1 MSIRTDEIGLSEAQI
16 QQGNSI
22 PTDLEIPSCTIED
35 VDRALF
41 DLFDKQLPFVY
52 RHKEGTRRVPVI
64 FASGERFAVLRR
76 KEPLRD
82 RSGALILPLVSIM
95 RTGVAQGPTLGA
107 GSAQNLPVTIRKRL
121 HPEDPIY
128 QRLVNRHALESSDNL
143 VSGEANPS
151 FPTILTG
158 TLSGRI
164 ATRRPKPPVSMN
176 TREGKLLNVSLGNN
190 IFEIITMPPPKYY
203 TATYE
208 VTFWT
213 QYTQQ
218 MNNLLMSMMSLY
230 QSYAQRTF
238 KLETPKGYWF
248 VAYIGESLSPGNN
261 FDDYTDSERIV
272 RYSFEVTVPAYI
284 VGDAYPG
291 SQNRLRKLIS
301 APQLSFDGD
310 VFNGSYVTVPP
321 SGIPSGDPQNYLL
334 NELRT
339 IDEPVPGQAMGS
351 NAGATGPQIGNI
363 PVASVGGATT
373 NSNTQT
379 IEITVDPFT
388 GQKIKRKVFVKS
400 RLRRSGE
407 TVLRIEL
414 NE

>member
-22 PTDLEIPSCTIED
+22 PTDFEIPSCTIED

-41 DLFDKQLPFVY
+41 NLFDKQLPFIY
-52 RHKEGTRRVPVI
+52 NHKDGTRRVPVI

-82 RSGALILPLVSIM
+82 RAGALILPLVSIM
-95 RTGVAQGPTLGA
+95 RTGVAQGPTLGM

-121 HPEDPIY
+121 SPEDPIY
-128 QRLVNRHALESSDNL
+128 QRLVNRQALESSNNL
-143 VSGEANPS
+143 VSGEAQPN
-151 FPTILTG
+151 FPTVLTG
-158 TLSGRI
+158 TLPGRL
-164 ATRRPKPPVSMN
+164 ATRRPKTPTSMD
-176 TREGKLLNVSLGNN
+176 TREGQLLKPSLGNN

-238 KLETPKGYWF
+238 RLETPKGYWF
-248 VAYIGESLSPGNN
+248 VAYVAEALSPGNN

-284 VGDAYPG
+284 VGNTYPG
-291 SQNRLRKLIS
+291 SQNRLRKLVS
-301 APQLSFDGD
+301 APQLSFDSD
-310 VFNGSYVTVPP
+310 VFNKNFVTNPP
-321 SGIPSGDPQNYLL
+321 SGISSGDPQNYLL

-339 IDEPVPGQAMGS
+339 IDEPLPGQAIGS
-351 NAGATGPQIGNI
+351 TAGTTTPQIGSI
-363 PVASVGGATT
+363 PVANVGGATT
-373 NSNTQT
+373 KSNTQT

-407 TVLRIEL
+407 TVLMIEM

>member
-22 PTDLEIPSCTIED
+22 PDDFEIPSCTIED

-41 DLFDKQLPFVY
+41 NLFNKQLPFVY
-52 RHKEGTRRVPVI
+52 SHKEGSRRVPVI

-121 HPEDPIY
+121 SPEDPIY
-128 QRLVNRHALESSDNL
+128 QRLMNRQALETSDNL
-143 VSGEANPS
+143 VSGEAQPE
-151 FPTILTG
+151 FPTVITG
-158 TLSGRI
+158 TLPGRL
-164 ATRRPKPPVSMN
+164 ATRRPKTPTSMD
-176 TREGKLLNVSLGNN
+176 TREGYVLKPRLGNN

-218 MNNLLMSMMSLY
+218 MNNLLMAMMSLY
-230 QSYAQRTF
+230 QSYSQRTF
-238 KLETPKGYWF
+238 RLETPKGYWF
-248 VAYIGESLSPGNN
+248 VAYMGEGLTPGNN

-284 VGDAYPG
+284 VGNAHPG

-310 VFNGSYVTVPP
+310 VFNESFVTNLP
-321 SGIPSGDPQNYLL
+321 SGIPSGDPQDYLL

-339 IDEPVPGQAMGS
+339 IDMPVPGQAIGS
-351 NAGATGPQIGNI
+351 SPGITSPEIGGI
-363 PVASVGGATT
+363 PVTNIGGATT
-373 NSNTQT
+373 KSNAQT
-379 IEITVDPFT
+379 VEITVDPFT

-407 TVLRIEL
+407 TVLMIEM
-414 NE
+414 